1 MVPWDT
7 SDDHTLQALVEAAC
21 WDATRSA
28 TLVEALRVMPDGGA
42 SLPELDALQILLV
55 ELG

>member
-1 MVPWDT
+1 MR
-7 SDDHTLQALVEAAC
+7 DDHALQALVEAAY